1 MGIEEMLKK
10 KKNNQK
16 PMFGDIILLK
26 FASSPKLF
34 FIFL

>member
-1 MGIEEMLKK
+1 MGIEEILKK
-10 KKNNQK
+10 NTQK

-34 FIFL
+34 IFL